1 MKISVVVFPGSSGA
15 DDVAYV
21 YRELLGQEVTTIWHQ
36 EEDLKKPDVLVIP
49 GGSAFG
55 DYLRPGAL
63 VLGSPI
69 VGAIRKFARD
79 GGPTLGI
86 GNGFQ
91 ILCELKVL
99 PGVLLQN
106 STLHFSSREVFLRV
120 DNIKTPF
127 TDCFKEEQV
136 ISLPM
141 ACTHGRFFADK
152 RVIRD
157 MEENGEV
164 VFRFCDREGEI
175 DDKDPFNGSL
185 HSVAGVCSRHRNVVG
200 LICRPERAAEEI
212 MGSVEGLPLLS
223 AVLKS

>member
-36 EEDLKKPDVLVIP
+36 EEDLKKPDVLIIP

-164 VFRFCDREGEI
+164 VFRYCDREGEI
-175 DDKDPFNGSL
+175 DDKDPFNASL